1 MASFEDYD
9 EFGNY
14 IGADLESDEEEEEQ
28 NQFVPQP
35 QVQPLEGFEEEPA
48 AIDEMAL
55 MEVDEPVHNAVVL
68 HEDKQY
74 YPSASQVY
82 GEEVETLVQEEDA
95 QPLTEPIVAPVKVR
109 KWTVEEKDMPET
121 RFDKGFLLN
130 MMALPEFVRN
140 VAVVG
145 HLHHGKTAL
154 MDMLV
159 FETHKLTWDS
169 DHPTRYTDTHI
180 LSRDRA
186 ISIKSCPMSLILQN
200 SYGKSH
206 LVHLIDTPGHVNFVD
221 EVASAIRLVDGILLV
236 VDVVEGVMCNTEAI
250 IRHALQEGVKITLVV
265 NKIDRLIL
273 ELRIK
278 PADAYYKI
286 KHTIEE
292 VNTFIS
298 GINPDPD
305 LRLSPENG
313 NVAFAST
320 DMHWCFTLRSFA
332 QMYADTYGSV
342 DVNAFADRLWGDI
355 YYNREN
361 RKFTRKPADPETNRS
376 FVHFILEPLYKLYS
390 QVLSEETE
398 PLKETLASLGIQ
410 LKPIMYKMDVRPL
423 LKVILDQFFG
433 PSVGLV
439 DVISEYIPSPLEATR
454 TKVERTYLGPMS
466 SELAQTM
473 QECNPEGPVMVQIA
487 KLYHTTDAQ
496 TFRAFGRVISG
507 TVRKGMDVK
516 VLGEGYSPE
525 DEEDMVK
532 AVVEDIWISE
542 ARYFI
547 PAEEAPA
554 GNLVLLGGVD
564 ASIFK
569 TATIAGVD
577 IEDDLHIFRPVKHM
591 TQSVLKIAIEPIAP
605 SELPKML
612 SGLRSINKSYPLVT
626 TKVEESGEHVV
637 IGTGELYLDCVMHDL
652 RRLFSEIEIKV
663 SDPVTKFAETVLET
677 SALKCY
683 ADTPNKKNR
692 LTMIA
697 EPLERGIAEDIET
710 GRVNMRMTA
719 KERGKFFEEKY
730 QWDLLASRS
739 IWAFGPD
746 DSGPN
751 ILLDDTLPSQVDK
764 KLLGTVKEH
773 IKQGF
778 QWGTREGPLCDE
790 PMRNVKFRI
799 LDASLAQEPIYRG
812 GGQIVPTARRV
823 CYSSFLMAT
832 PRLMEPI
839 YYVEVQAPADCISA
853 VYTVLARRRGH
864 VTQDI
869 PKAGSPLY
877 TVKALIPVIDAN
889 GFETDLRTATQGQA
903 FCLQVFD
910 HWSIVPGDPTDTSIK
925 LRPLEPASGQA
936 LARDLVL
943 KTRRRKGLGDQISV
957 SKYLDDEFII
967 CLSVRYGG
975 ACRGGNGTQRETME
989 RAGMQE
995 ARDGWDALSALLAVA
1010 VSSVSAADDVSK
1022 PSFQPTTLKA
1032 PFLEQFT
1039 DDWSERWT
1047 PSEATKKT
1055 PVGTE
1060 TFSYV
1065 GKWEVEEPT
1074 EPVILGDKGLVAKTK
1089 AAHHAISAPFPKP
1102 IEFADKPLVV
1112 QYEVKYQK
1120 GGNCG
1125 GGYLKLLENGFQTAG
1140 KEFDDKTPWTIM
1152 FGPDLTC
1159 PGTKIHFIFRHK
1171 NPITGEFEEKHLKTP
1186 PKPTFGKSTNLYTLH
1201 VFPNNTYDVLFN
1213 GESQNLGSLLEDFN
1227 PPVNPEKEIDDP
1239 DDKKPEDWVDTKRI
1253 PDPDAKKPE
1262 DWDEDAP
1269 YEIPDED
1276 AVKPEGWLDDEPEFV
1291 PDPDAEK
1298 PEEWDDEEDG
1308 DWIAPTVRNPKC
1320 DEAPGC
1326 GEWKRPFKA
1335 NPAYKGKWYAPMIDN
1350 PEYKGEWA
1358 PRKIANPDYFED
1370 LTPVKSLIPI
1380 GGVGIELWS
1389 MTEDILFDNIYV
1401 GHSIEDAHK
1410 FAEET
1415 YFVKKSVEEAV
1426 EKASS
1431 KLDEED
1437 EETPVNFAA
1446 DPVEFIRSKVFKF
1459 IDLAKI
1465 DPILAFKTHPE
1476 TGAGL
1481 ALSVVTLFGM
1491 LGVLFGFVGAQQKP
1505 ITKLLTAFPQ
1515 SPKSAKKTDAPTPD
1529 DKKTETAPVAP
1540 AGGEKQ
1546 ETTVKKRK

>member
-14 IGADLESDEEEEEQ
+14 IGAEFESDEEQDIGQ
-28 NQFVPQP
+28 NEFPAQP
-35 QVQPLEGFEEEPA
+35 EVQPLEGFEEEHMQV
-48 AIDEMAL
+48 EETAL
-55 MEVDEPVHNAVVL
+55 MEVEEPIHNAVIL

-74 YPSASQVY
+74 YPSAGEVY
-82 GEEVETLVQEEDA
+82 GADVETLVQEEDA
-95 QPLTEPIVAPVKVR
+95 QPLSEPIIAPIKVR
-109 KWTVEEKDMPET
+109 KWTVEEKGMPET

-130 MMALPEFVRN
+130 MTAFPEFIRN

-154 MDMLV
+154 MDMLA
-159 FETHKLTWDS
+159 FETHKLVWDS
-169 DHPTRYTDTHI
+169 DHQTRYTDTHV
-180 LSRDRA
+180 LSRERE
-186 ISIKSCPMSLILQN
+186 ISIKSSPMSLVLSS

-206 LVHLIDTPGHVNFVD
+206 LIHFIDTPGHVNFVD
-221 EVASAIRLVDGILLV
+221 EVASAIRLVDGVVLV

-250 IRHALQEGVKITLVV
+250 IRHALQEG
-265 NKIDRLIL
+265 
-273 ELRIK
+273 

-313 NVAFAST
+313 NVSFAST

-342 DVNAFADRLWGDI
+342 DVSAFADRLWGDI
-355 YYNREN
+355 YFNSET
-361 RKFTRKPADPETNRS
+361 RKFSRKPADAESTRT

-390 QVLSEETE
+390 QVLSEETDA
-398 PLKETLASLGIQ
+398 LKETLAGLAIQ
-410 LKPIMYKMDVRPL
+410 LKPVMYKMDVRPL
-423 LKVILDQFFG
+423 LKAVLDQFFG
-433 PSVGLV
+433 PATGLV
-439 DVISEYIPSPLEATR
+439 DMIVEHIPSPSEATAS
-454 TKVERTYLGPMS
+454 KVERTYTGPMS
-466 SELAQTM
+466 SELATTM
-473 QECNPEGPVMVQIA
+473 QACDPGAPVMVQIT

-496 TFRAFGRVISG
+496 SFRAFGRVISG
-507 TVRKGMDVK
+507 TIRKGMEVK

-532 AVVEDIWISE
+532 ATVEDIWISE
-542 ARYFI
+542 ARYFV
-547 PAEEAPA
+547 PAEEVPA

-564 ASIFK
+564 ASISK
-569 TATIAGVD
+569 TATIASVD
-577 IEDDLHIFRPVKHM
+577 LEDDLYIFRPIKHM

-612 SGLRSINKSYPLVT
+612 SGLRSVNKSYPLVS

-683 ADTPNKKNR
+683 ADTPNKKNK

-710 GRVNMRMTA
+710 GRVTMRMSA
-719 KERGKFFEEKY
+719 KERGKFFEEKH

-778 QWGTREGPLCDE
+778 QWGAREGPLCDE

-799 LDASLAQEPIYRG
+799 LDASLAQEPIFRG

-943 KTRRRKGLGDQISV
+943 KTRRRKGLGDQIAV
-957 SKYLDDEFII
+957 SKYLDDEFI
-967 CLSVRYGG
+967 L
-975 ACRGGNGTQRETME
+975 
-989 RAGMQE
+989 
-995 ARDGWDALSALLAVA
+995 ALSASGHGDLL
-1010 VSSVSAADDVSK
+1010 
-1022 PSFQPTTLKA
+1022 
-1032 PFLEQFT
+1032 
-1039 DDWSERWT
+1039 
-1047 PSEATKKT
+1047 
-1055 PVGTE
+1055 G
-1060 TFSYV
+1060 
-1065 GKWEVEEPT
+1065 
-1074 EPVILGDKGLVAKTK
+1074 
-1089 AAHHAISAPFPKP
+1089 
-1102 IEFADKPLVV
+1102 
-1112 QYEVKYQK
+1112 
-1120 GGNCG
+1120 
-1125 GGYLKLLENGFQTAG
+1125 
-1140 KEFDDKTPWTIM
+1140 
-1152 FGPDLTC
+1152 
-1159 PGTKIHFIFRHK
+1159 
-1171 NPITGEFEEKHLKTP
+1171 
-1186 PKPTFGKSTNLYTLH
+1186 
-1201 VFPNNTYDVLFN
+1201 
-1213 GESQNLGSLLEDFN
+1213 
-1227 PPVNPEKEIDDP
+1227 
-1239 DDKKPEDWVDTKRI
+1239 
-1253 PDPDAKKPE
+1253 
-1262 DWDEDAP
+1262 
-1269 YEIPDED
+1269 
-1276 AVKPEGWLDDEPEFV
+1276 
-1291 PDPDAEK
+1291 
-1298 PEEWDDEEDG
+1298 
-1308 DWIAPTVRNPKC
+1308 
-1320 DEAPGC
+1320 
-1326 GEWKRPFKA
+1326 
-1335 NPAYKGKWYAPMIDN
+1335 
-1350 PEYKGEWA
+1350 
-1358 PRKIANPDYFED
+1358 
-1370 LTPVKSLIPI
+1370 
-1380 GGVGIELWS
+1380 
-1389 MTEDILFDNIYV
+1389 
-1401 GHSIEDAHK
+1401 
-1410 FAEET
+1410 
-1415 YFVKKSVEEAV
+1415 
-1426 EKASS
+1426 
-1431 KLDEED
+1431 
-1437 EETPVNFAA
+1437 
-1446 DPVEFIRSKVFKF
+1446 
-1459 IDLAKI
+1459 
-1465 DPILAFKTHPE
+1465 
-1476 TGAGL
+1476 
-1481 ALSVVTLFGM
+1481 
-1491 LGVLFGFVGAQQKP
+1491 
-1505 ITKLLTAFPQ
+1505 
-1515 SPKSAKKTDAPTPD
+1515 
-1529 DKKTETAPVAP
+1529 
-1540 AGGEKQ
+1540 
-1546 ETTVKKRK
+1546 

>member
-14 IGADLESDEEEEEQ
+14 IGADIESDDEDVAVQED
-28 NQFVPQP
+28 FGRAPQ
-35 QVQPLEGFEEEPA
+35 QQPLEGFEDEPMG
-48 AIDEMAL
+48 DTEGAL

-74 YPSASQVY
+74 YPSASDVY
-82 GEEVETLVQEEDA
+82 GADVETLVQEEDA

-130 MMALPEFVRN
+130 LMSFPEMIRN

-154 MDMLV
+154 VDMLV
-159 FETHKLTWDS
+159 FETHRVDWDA
-169 DHPTRYTDTHI
+169 DKPLRYTDTHI
-180 LSRDRA
+180 LSRERS
-186 ISIKSCPMSLILQN
+186 ISIKSSPMSLVLQN
-200 SYGKSH
+200 TAGKSH
-206 LVHLIDTPGHVNFVD
+206 LIHLVDTPGHVNFVD
-221 EVASAIRLVDGILLV
+221 EVASAVRLVDGVVLV
-236 VDVVEGVMCNTEAI
+236 VDVVEGIMVNTEAI

-292 VNTFIS
+292 INTFIG
-298 GINPDPD
+298 GINPDPE

-320 DMHWCFTLRSFA
+320 DMGWCFTLRSFA
-332 QMYADTYGSV
+332 QMYAETYGPL
-342 DVNAFADRLWGDI
+342 DVASFADRLWGDI
-355 YYNREN
+355 YFNNET
-361 RKFTRKPADPETNRS
+361 RKFTRKAADPESTRS
-376 FVHFILEPLYKLYS
+376 FVQFILDPLYKLYS
-390 QVLSEETE
+390 QVLSEDTDS
-398 PLKETLASLGIQ
+398 LKNTLTGLNIH
-410 LKPIMYKMDVRPL
+410 LKPVMYKMDVRPL
-423 LKVILDQFFG
+423 LKAVLDQFFG
-433 PSVGLV
+433 TSTGLV
-439 DVISEYIPSPLEATR
+439 DMIVECIPNPVEAAAD
-454 TKVERTYLGPMS
+454 KVERTYTGPITS
-466 SELAQTM
+466 DLATSLKTSDPQ
-473 QECNPEGPVMVQIA
+473 GPVVVHVT

-496 TFRAFGRVISG
+496 SFRAFGRVFSG
-507 TVRKGMDVK
+507 TVKKGMDIK

-525 DEEDMVK
+525 DEEDMMKVQID
-532 AVVEDIWISE
+532 DIWVSE
-542 ARYFI
+542 SRYFI
-547 PAEEAPA
+547 PVDEAPA
-554 GNLVLLGGVD
+554 GNLILLGGVD
-564 ASIFK
+564 ASITK
-569 TATIAGVD
+569 TATLAAVD
-577 IEDDLHIFRPVKHM
+577 IDDDLYIFRPIKHM
-591 TQSVLKIAIEPIAP
+591 TQSVLKVAIEPIAP

-612 SGLRSINKSYPLVT
+612 SGLRSINKSYPLVS
-626 TKVEESGEHVV
+626 TKVEESGEHVL
-637 IGTGELYLDCVMHDL
+637 IGTGELYLDCVLHDL

-663 SDPVTKFAETVLET
+663 SDPVTKFCETVLET

-710 GRVNMRMTA
+710 GRVNMRMSA

-746 DSGPN
+746 ESGPN
-751 ILLDDTLPSQVDK
+751 ALLDDTLPSQIDK
-764 KLLGTVKEH
+764 KLLGSVKEH

-778 QWGTREGPLCDE
+778 QWGAREGPLCDE

-799 LDASLAQEPIYRG
+799 LDASLAQEPIFRG

-832 PRLMEPI
+832 PRLMEPV

-910 HWSIVPGDPTDTSIK
+910 HWSIVPGDPTDSSIK

-943 KTRRRKGLGDQISV
+943 KTRRRKGLGDQIAV
-957 SKYLDDEFII
+957 SKYLDDEF
-967 CLSVRYGG
+967 VVPVH
-975 ACRGGNGTQRETME
+975 
-989 RAGMQE
+989 
-995 ARDGWDALSALLAVA
+995 ALLAA
-1010 VSSVSAADDVSK
+1010 VIATTASAADK
-1022 PSFQPTTLKA
+1022 PVFKATEIKA

-1039 DDWSERWT
+1039 EGWDDRWT

-1055 PVGTE
+1055 PVGGE

-1065 GKWEVEEPT
+1065 GTWSVEEPT
-1074 EPVILGDKGLVAKTK
+1074 TSVIEGDLGLVAKSV
-1089 AAHHAISAPFPKP
+1089 AAHHAISAPFTKP
-1102 IEFADKPLVV
+1102 IDVSDKPLVV

-1125 GGYLKLLENGFQTAG
+1125 GGYVKLLEDGFQTSG
-1140 KEFDDKTPWTIM
+1140 KEFSDKTPWVVM

-1159 PGTKIHFIFRHK
+1159 PGTKVHFIFRHK
-1171 NPITGEFEEKHLKTP
+1171 NPKSGEYEEKHLTLP
-1186 PKPTFGKSTNLYTLH
+1186 PKPSIEKTTNLYTLVLH
-1201 VFPNNTYDVLFN
+1201 PNNTYDVLFN
-1213 GESQNLGSLLEDFN
+1213 GESHNKGSVLEDFT
-1227 PPVNPEKEIDDP
+1227 PPVNPPKEIDDP
-1239 DDKKPEDWVDTKRI
+1239 EDKKPEDWVDAQKI
-1253 PDPDAKKPE
+1253 ADPDAVKPA
-1262 DWDEDAP
+1262 DWDEDAL
-1269 YEIPDED
+1269 YEILDEE
-1276 AVKPEGWLDDEPEFV
+1276 AEKPSDWLDDEPASI

-1308 DWIAPTVRNPKC
+1308 DWIAPTVPNPKC
-1320 DEAPGC
+1320 EEASGC
-1326 GEWKRPFKA
+1326 GEWKRPYKR
-1335 NPAYKGKWYAPMIDN
+1335 NPEYKGKWFAPQIDN
-1350 PEYKGEWA
+1350 PAYKGEWA
-1358 PRKIANPDYFED
+1358 PRKIDNPDYFED
-1370 LTPVKSLIPI
+1370 LTPVKSLEKI
-1380 GGVGIELWS
+1380 GGVGIELWT
-1389 MTEDILFDNIYV
+1389 MTEDILFDNIYI
-1401 GHSIEDAHK
+1401 GHSVEDAK
-1410 FAEET
+1410 ALAAESFDIKKKLET
-1415 YFVKKSVEEAV
+1415 EAAKVETPED
-1426 EKASS
+1426 
-1431 KLDEED
+1431 DE
-1437 EETPVNFAA
+1437 EETPAFKENPIEFLRSKAI
-1446 DPVEFIRSKVFKF
+1446 EFIA
-1459 IDLAKI
+1459 LARE
-1465 DPILAFKTHPE
+1465 DPIGAFKTNPE
-1476 TGAGL
+1476 TGA
-1481 ALSVVTLFGM
+1481 ALVGAVFTLFGM
-1491 LGVLFGFVGAQQKP
+1491 IGVLFGLVGSQQKP
-1505 ITKLLTAFPQ
+1505 IA
-1515 SPKSAKKTDAPTPD
+1515 KSSKKTDAPTPD
-1529 DKKTETAPVAP
+1529 DKKTAEKAPVAP
-1540 AGGEKQ
+1540 AGGDKKD

>member
-14 IGADLESDEEEEEQ
+14 IGADLDSDGED
-28 NQFVPQP
+28 VPQETFTRSSP
-35 QVQPLEGFEEEPA
+35 PEPLEGFEDEEA
-48 AIDEMAL
+48 MAVDDNAL
-55 MEVDEPVHNAVVL
+55 MTLDEPTHNAVVL

-74 YPSASQVY
+74 YPSASDVY
-82 GEEVETLVQEEDA
+82 GQDVETLVQEEDA
-95 QPLTEPIVAPVKVR
+95 QPLTEPIIAPVKVR
-109 KWTVEEKDMPET
+109 KWVVEEKDLPET
-121 RFDKGFLLN
+121 RFDKSFLLN
-130 MMALPEFVRN
+130 MTAFPEFVRN

-159 FETHKLTWDS
+159 YETHKMEWDS
-169 DHPTRYTDTHI
+169 DTPTRYTDTHV
-180 LSRDRA
+180 LSRERG
-186 ISIKSCPMSLILQN
+186 ISIKSSPMSLVLQN
-200 SYGKSH
+200 SAGKSH
-206 LVHLIDTPGHVNFVD
+206 LIHLIDTPGHVNFLD
-221 EVASAIRLVDGILLV
+221 EVASGMRLVDGVVLV
-236 VDVVEGVMCNTEAI
+236 VDVVEGVMVGTESV
-250 IRHALQEGVKITLVV
+250 IRHALQEKLKITLVV

-292 VNTFIS
+292 VNNVIS
-298 GINPDPD
+298 GIDSDPD

-320 DMHWCFTLRSFA
+320 DMNWCFTLRSFA

-342 DVNAFADRLWGDI
+342 DVNSFADRLWGDI
-355 YYNREN
+355 WLNEET
-361 RKFTRKPADPETNRS
+361 RKFTRKPVDPESDRS

-398 PLKETLASLGIQ
+398 SLKTTLSGLGIR

-423 LKVILDQFFG
+423 LKAILDQFFG
-433 PSVGLV
+433 PSLGLI
-439 DVISEYIPSPLEATR
+439 DMITEHIPCPTEAAA
-454 TKVERTYLGPMS
+454 TKVENTYTGPMTS
-466 SELAQTM
+466 DLVTSLKTCDPA
-473 QECNPEGPVMVQIA
+473 GPVMVQIT

-496 TFRAFGRVISG
+496 SFRAFGRVMSG
-507 TVRKGMDVK
+507 TVRKGMEIK

-532 AVVEDIWISE
+532 AVIEDIWIAE
-542 ARYFI
+542 ARYNI
-547 PAEEAPA
+547 PAEEVPA

-564 ASIFK
+564 ASISK
-569 TATIAGVD
+569 TATLASVD
-577 IEDDLHIFRPVKHM
+577 IDEDLHIFRPIKHI

-612 SGLRSINKSYPLVT
+612 SGLRSVNKSYPLVA
-626 TKVEESGEHVV
+626 TKVEESGEHVL

-663 SDPVTKFAETVLET
+663 SDPVTKFCETVLET

-683 ADTPNKKNR
+683 ADTPNKKNK

-697 EPLERGIAEDIET
+697 EPLDRGIAEDLET
-710 GRVNMRMTA
+710 GRVHMKMSA

-746 DSGPN
+746 DNGPN
-751 ILLDDTLPSQVDK
+751 ILLDDTLPSQIDK
-764 KLLGTVKEH
+764 KLLGTVKQH
-773 IKQGF
+773 IMQGF
-778 QWGTREGPLCDE
+778 QWGAREGPLCDE

-799 LDASLAQEPIYRG
+799 LDASLAQEPIFRG

-903 FCLQVFD
+903 FCLQMFD

-943 KTRRRKGLGDQISV
+943 KTRRRKGLGDQIAV
-957 SKYLDDEFII
+957 SKYLDDEF
-967 CLSVRYGG
+967 V
-975 ACRGGNGTQRETME
+975 
-989 RAGMQE
+989 
-995 ARDGWDALSALLAVA
+995 
-1010 VSSVSAADDVSK
+1010 
-1022 PSFQPTTLKA
+1022 PTAIQA

-1039 DDWSERWT
+1039 DDWTERWT

-1055 PVGTE
+1055 PVGGE

-1065 GKWEVEEPT
+1065 GKWEVEDPEISVL
-1074 EPVILGDKGLVAKTK
+1074 EGDKGLVAKTK
-1089 AAHHAISAPFPKP
+1089 AAHHAISAPFTNA
-1102 IEFADKPLVV
+1102 ISFADQPLVI

-1125 GGYLKLLENGFQTAG
+1125 GGYIKLLEDGFQTAG
-1140 KEFDDKTPWTIM
+1140 KEFSDQTPWTIM

-1159 PGTKIHFIFRHK
+1159 PGTKVHFIVRHK
-1171 NPITGEFEEKHLKTP
+1171 NPVNGEFEEKHLSLP
-1186 PKPTFGKSTNLYTLH
+1186 PKPSIEKLTNLYTLVLH
-1201 VFPNNTYDVLFN
+1201 PNNTYDVLFN
-1213 GESQNLGSLLEDFN
+1213 GESHNTGNLLEDFTPAFN
-1227 PPVNPEKEIDDP
+1227 PLAEIDDSE
-1239 DDKKPEDWVDTKRI
+1239 DSKPEDWVDTKKI
-1253 PDPDAKKPE
+1253 ADPDAVKPE

-1269 YEIPDED
+1269 YEIVDAD
-1276 AVKPEGWLDDEPEFV
+1276 AVKPEGWLDDESETI

-1326 GEWKRPFKA
+1326 GAWKAPYKA
-1335 NPAYKGKWYAPMIDN
+1335 NPDYKGKWFAPLVDN
-1350 PEYKGEWA
+1350 PDYKGEWA
-1358 PRKIANPDYFED
+1358 PRKIPNPVFFED
-1370 LTPVKSLIPI
+1370 LTPVKSLVPI
-1380 GGVGIELWS
+1380 GGIGIELWT
-1389 MTEDILFDNIYV
+1389 MTEDILFDNIYI
-1401 GHSIEDAHK
+1401 GHSVEDAK
-1410 FAEET
+1410 ALAAES
-1415 YFVKKSVEEAV
+1415 FDVKKPLEVAQ
-1426 EKASS
+1426 S
-1431 KLDEED
+1431 KSKVKVDDDEE
-1437 EETPVNFAA
+1437 EVIPSFKE
-1446 DPVEFIRSKVFKF
+1446 DPVAFLRAKIYTF
-1459 IDLAKI
+1459 IDAVQEDPLKAIKAHPDTGLGLVLAI
-1465 DPILAFKTHPE
+1465 VTFLGMFGTLV
-1476 TGAGL
+1476 GL
-1481 ALSVVTLFGM
+1481 IG
-1491 LGVLFGFVGAQQKP
+1491 GQQKP
-1505 ITKLLTAFPQ
+1505 ITK
-1515 SPKSAKKTDAPTPD
+1515 SSKKTDAPSAD
-1529 DKKTETAPVAP
+1529 DKKIETAPVAA
-1540 AGGEKQ
+1540 AGGEKKD
-1546 ETTVKKRK
+1546 TPLKKRK

>member
-14 IGADLESDEEEEEQ
+14 IGADLDSDDEEE
-28 NQFVPQP
+28 VPQNDFAQHQP
-35 QVQPLEGFEEEPA
+35 QAQPLEGFDDEPMETNE
-48 AIDEMAL
+48 EMAL

-74 YPSASQVY
+74 YPSAEDVY
-82 GEEVETLVQEEDA
+82 GADVETLVQEEDA
-95 QPLTEPIVAPVKVR
+95 QPLTEPIIAPVKVR

-121 RFDKGFLLN
+121 RFDKGFMLN
-130 MMALPEFVRN
+130 MAAFPEFVRN

-159 FETHKLTWDS
+159 FETHKIMWDS
-169 DHPTRYTDTHI
+169 DHQTRYTDTHV
-180 LSRDRA
+180 LSRDRG
-186 ISIKSCPMSLILQN
+186 ISIKSSPMSLVL
-200 SYGKSH
+200 STSTGKSH
-206 LVHLIDTPGHVNFVD
+206 LIHLIDTPGHVNFVD
-221 EVASAIRLVDGILLV
+221 EVASAIRLVDGVILV
-236 VDVVEGVMCNTEAI
+236 VDVVEGVMVNTEHI
-250 IRHALQEGVKITLVV
+250 IRHCLQEGVKMTLVV

-298 GINPDPD
+298 GINPDPE

-332 QMYADTYGSV
+332 QMYADSYGPL
-342 DVNAFADRLWGDI
+342 DVPAFADRLWGNI
-355 YYNREN
+355 YYNSET
-361 RKFTRKPADPETNRS
+361 RKFSRKPADPEADRS

-390 QVLSEETE
+390 QVLSEETDD
-398 PLKETLASLGIQ
+398 LKATLASLHIQ
-410 LKPIMYKMDVRPL
+410 LAPVMYKMDVRPL
-423 LKVILDQFFG
+423 LKAVLDQFFG
-433 PSVGLV
+433 PAIGLV
-439 DVISEYIPSPLEATR
+439 DMIVENIPSPVEATAS
-454 TKVERTYLGPMS
+454 KVERTYMGPMTS
-466 SELAQTM
+466 DLVSHM
-473 QECNPEGPVMVQIA
+473 KKCDPEGPVMVQIT

-496 TFRAFGRVISG
+496 SFRAYGRVISG
-507 TVRKGMDVK
+507 TVRKGMEIK

-532 AVVEDIWISE
+532 AVVDDIWISE
-542 ARYFI
+542 SRYFV
-547 PAEEAPA
+547 PAEEVPA

-564 ASIFK
+564 ASITK
-569 TATIAGVD
+569 TATLASVD
-577 IEDDLHIFRPVKHM
+577 IEEDLYIFRPVKHM
-591 TQSVLKIAIEPIAP
+591 TQSVLKVAIEPIAP

-612 SGLRSINKSYPLVT
+612 SGLRSVNKSYPLVS

-663 SDPVTKFAETVLET
+663 SDPVTKFCETVLET

-692 LTMIA
+692 VTMIA
-697 EPLERGIAEDIET
+697 EPLERGIAEDVET

-764 KLLGTVKEH
+764 KMLSTVKEH

-778 QWGTREGPLCDE
+778 QWGAREGPLCDE

-799 LDASLAQEPIYRG
+799 LDASLAQEPIFRG

-832 PRLMEPI
+832 PRLMEPV
-839 YYVEVQAPADCISA
+839 YFVEVQAPADCISA

-943 KTRRRKGLGDQISV
+943 KTRRRKGLGDQIAV
-957 SKYLDDEFII
+957 SKYLDDEFIVP
-967 CLSVRYGG
+967 LS
-975 ACRGGNGTQRETME
+975 T
-989 RAGMQE
+989 
-995 ARDGWDALSALLAVA
+995 LLALAATSVLA
-1010 VSSVSAADDVSK
+1010 VDAEEPK
-1022 PSFQPTTLKA
+1022 PVFKSTNIKA

-1055 PVGTE
+1055 PVGGE

-1065 GKWEVEEPT
+1065 GKWSVEEPIT
-1074 EPVILGDKGLVAKTK
+1074 PVIEGGKGLVAKTK
-1089 AAHHAISAPFPKP
+1089 AAHHAISAPFDSA
-1102 IEFADKPLVV
+1102 IDFSEQPLVV

-1125 GGYLKLLENGFQTAG
+1125 GGYIKLLEDGFQTEG
-1140 KEFDDKTPWTIM
+1140 KEFSDKTPWTIM

-1159 PGTKIHFIFRHK
+1159 PGTKVHFIFRHK
-1171 NPITGEFEEKHLKTP
+1171 NPVTGEYEEKHLTTP
-1186 PKPTFGKSTNLYTLH
+1186 PKPTIEKLTNLYTLIIN
-1201 VFPNNTYDVLFN
+1201 PDNTYEVQFN
-1213 GESQNLGSLLEDFN
+1213 GETKSSGSLLEDFN
-1227 PPVNPEKEIDDP
+1227 PPVNPSKEIDDP
-1239 DDKKPEDWVDTKRI
+1239 EDKKPADWVDVKRI
-1253 PDPDAKKPE
+1253 ADPDATKPA

-1276 AVKPEGWLDDEPEFV
+1276 AEKPEGWLDDEPEFI
-1291 PDPDAEK
+1291 PDPDSEK

-1308 DWIAPTVRNPKC
+1308 DWIAPQVHNPKC

-1326 GEWKRPFKA
+1326 GEWKRPMKA
-1335 NPAYKGKWYAPMIDN
+1335 NPSYKGKWYAPMIDN
-1350 PEYKGEWA
+1350 PAYIGEWA
-1358 PRKIANPDYFED
+1358 PRKIPNPNYFED
-1370 LTPVKSLIPI
+1370 LNPVKSLNKI
-1380 GGVGIELWS
+1380 GGVGIELWT
-1389 MTEDILFDNIYV
+1389 MTEDILFDNIYI
-1401 GHSIEDAHK
+1401 GHSLEDAK
-1410 FAEET
+1410 VLKAET
-1415 YFVKKSVEEAV
+1415 FDVKKPLEEAQS
-1426 EKASS
+1426 KA
-1431 KLDEED
+1431 KKPEPLDDEE
-1437 EETPVNFAA
+1437 ELTFWE
-1446 DPVEFIRSKVFKF
+1446 DPIEFLRTKAFKF
-1459 IDLAKI
+1459 VDLAQL
-1465 DPILAFKTHPE
+1465 DPILAVKTQPE
-1476 TGAGL
+1476 VGAVL
-1481 ALSVVTLFGM
+1481 ALAVVTLFGM
-1491 LGVLFGFVGAQQKP
+1491 LGMAFGLIGGSQKP
-1505 ITKLLTAFPQ
+1505 VTK
-1515 SPKSAKKTDAPTPD
+1515 SPKKTDAPTPD
-1529 DKKTETAPVAP
+1529 DKQKSESAPVAP
-1540 AGGEKQ
+1540 AGGEKAD
-1546 ETTVKKRK
+1546 TPVKKRK

>member
-14 IGADLESDEEEEEQ
+14 IGADLGSDEEEDVIMQDHAPREQ
-28 NQFVPQP
+28 APT
-35 QVQPLEGFEEEPA
+35 LEGYEEEAPA
-48 AIDEMAL
+48 PQEGAL
-55 MEVDEPVHNAVVL
+55 MEIDAEPVHRAVIL

-74 YPSASQVY
+74 YPSAEDVY
-82 GEEVETLVQEEDA
+82 GPDVETLVQEEDA
-95 QPLTEPIVAPVKVR
+95 QPLSEPIIAPIKVR

-130 MMALPEFVRN
+130 MMSFPNMVRN

-159 FETHKLTWDS
+159 FETHKLVWDA
-169 DHPTRYTDTHI
+169 DKPTKYTDTHV
-180 LSRDRA
+180 LSRERE
-186 ISIKSCPMSLILQN
+186 ISIKSSPMSLVL
-200 SYGKSH
+200 STTSGKSH

-221 EVASAIRLVDGILLV
+221 EVASAMRLVDGIILV
-236 VDVVEGVMCNTEAI
+236 VDVVEGMMINTEAI
-250 IRHALQEGVKITLVV
+250 IRHALQEGIKMTLLV

-292 VNTFIS
+292 INTFIS
-298 GINPDPD
+298 GIDPDPE

-320 DMHWCFTLRSFA
+320 DMNWCFTLRSFA
-332 QMYADTYGSV
+332 QMYADTYGSL
-342 DVNAFADRLWGDI
+342 DVSAFANRLWGDI
-355 YYNREN
+355 YFNSET
-361 RKFTRKPADPETNRS
+361 RKFTRKASDPEQSRT
-376 FVHFILEPLYKLYS
+376 FVHFILDPLYKLYS
-390 QVLSEETE
+390 HVLSEETDD
-398 PLKETLASLGIQ
+398 LKVTLAQLNIT
-410 LKPIMYKMDVRPL
+410 LKPVMYKMDVRPL
-423 LKVILDQFFG
+423 LKVVLDQFFG
-433 PSVGLV
+433 PATGLV
-439 DVISEYIPSPLEATR
+439 DMIVEHIPSPLEGTAL
-454 TKVERTYLGPMS
+454 KVERTYTGPQT
-466 SELAQTM
+466 SEVATSM
-473 QECNPEGPVMVQIA
+473 KACDVDAPVVVHVA

-496 TFRAFGRVISG
+496 SFRAFGRVMSG
-507 TVRKGMDVK
+507 TLRKGSQIK

-525 DEEDMVK
+525 DEEDMMK
-532 AVVEDIWISE
+532 ATVEDMWISE

-547 PAEEAPA
+547 PTDEVPA
-554 GNLVLLGGVD
+554 GNLVLIGGVD
-564 ASIFK
+564 ASVSK
-569 TATIAGVD
+569 TATLASPD
-577 IEDDLHIFRPVKHM
+577 IEDDLYIFQPIKHM
-591 TQSVLKIAIEPIAP
+591 TESVLKIAIEPIAP

-612 SGLRSINKSYPLVT
+612 SGLRSINKSYPLAS
-626 TKVEESGEHVV
+626 TKVEESGEHVL

-652 RRLFSEIEIKV
+652 RKLFSEIEIKV
-663 SDPVTKFAETVLET
+663 SDPVTKFSETVLET

-683 ADTPNKKNR
+683 ADAPNKKNR

-697 EPLERGIAEDIET
+697 EPLERGLAEDIER
-710 GRVNMRMTA
+710 GRVTMRMTP
-719 KERGKFFEEKY
+719 KERGTFFQEKY

-746 DSGPN
+746 DNGPN

-778 QWGTREGPLCDE
+778 QWGAREGPLCDE

-799 LDASLAQEPIYRG
+799 LDASLAQEPIFRG

-943 KTRRRKGLGDQISV
+943 KTRRRKGLGDQIAV
-957 SKYLDDEFII
+957 SKYLDDEFVVT
-967 CLSVRYGG
+967 LSVVLVAAAAG
-975 ACRGGNGTQRETME
+975 ATASEEQ
-989 RAGMQE
+989 Q
-995 ARDGWDALSALLAVA
+995 VF
-1010 VSSVSAADDVSK
+1010 K
-1022 PSFQPTTLKA
+1022 TTEIKG

-1055 PVGTE
+1055 PVGGE

-1065 GKWEVEEPT
+1065 GVWSVEEPAT
-1074 EPVILGDKGLVAKTK
+1074 PLIPADKALVAKSK
-1089 AAHHAISAPFPKP
+1089 AAHHAISAPFAEPVD
-1102 IEFADKPLVV
+1102 FTNKPLVV

-1125 GGYLKLLENGFQTAG
+1125 GGYLKLLEDGFQTSG
-1140 KEFDDKTPWTIM
+1140 KEFSDTTPWVVM

-1159 PGTKIHFIFRHK
+1159 PGTKLHFIFRHK
-1171 NPITGEFEEKHLKTP
+1171 NPVTGEYEEKHLTTP
-1186 PKPTFGKSTNLYTLH
+1186 PKPTFGKDTNVYTLI
-1201 VFPNNTYDVLFN
+1201 VNPDNTYEVKFN
-1213 GESQNLGSLLEDFN
+1213 GDVQSSGSLLENFT
-1227 PPVNPEKEIDDP
+1227 PPVNPPKEIDDP
-1239 DDKKPEDWVDTKRI
+1239 EDEKPADWVDTKRI
-1253 PDPDAKKPE
+1253 ADPDAVKPD
-1262 DWDEDAP
+1262 DWDETEP

-1276 AVKPEGWLDDEPEFV
+1276 AVKPEGWLDNEPENI
-1291 PDPDAEK
+1291 PDPDSEK
-1298 PEEWDDEEDG
+1298 PEEWDEEEDG
-1308 DWIAPTVRNPKC
+1308 DWIAPAVRNPVC

-1326 GEWKRPFKA
+1326 GEWKRPKKA
-1335 NPAYKGKWYAPMIDN
+1335 NPQYKGKWYAPMIDN
-1350 PEYKGEWA
+1350 PAYIGEWK
-1358 PRKIANPDYFED
+1358 PRKIPNPTYFED
-1370 LTPVKSLIPI
+1370 LEPVKHLEKI
-1380 GGVGIELWS
+1380 GGVGIELWT

-1401 GHSIEDAHK
+1401 GHSIADA
-1410 FAEET
+1410 ESLLTET
-1415 YFVKKSVEEAV
+1415 YSVKHAIEVANAEAAAKEALGFDEDSVPAFSE
-1426 EKASS
+1426 
-1431 KLDEED
+1431 
-1437 EETPVNFAA
+1437 
-1446 DPVEFIRSKVFKF
+1446 DPVGFARAKVGLFL
-1459 IDLAKI
+1459 DDARE
-1465 DPILAFKTHPE
+1465 DPLRAVLKHKDTA
-1476 TGAGL
+1476 AGL
-1481 ALSVVTLFGM
+1481 VGVIAVFFGM
-1491 LGVLFGFVGAQQKP
+1491 LGVLLGLVSAGSKP
-1505 ITKLLTAFPQ
+1505 V
-1515 SPKSAKKTDAPTPD
+1515 PKPSKKTDAPTPD
-1529 DKKTETAPVAP
+1529 DTKKEDKTPVAP
-1540 AGGEKQ
+1540 AGGEKKD
-1546 ETTVKKRK
+1546 ESTVKKRK